1 MADRRTS
8 DEIRLLM
15 GLGLD
20 RDPEGHAH
28 ITKGEDF
35 LLLGG
40 SGGTHAAMQ
49 DHVER
54 FQHTLR
60 KMGTSFQHASQAE
73 MREAMERAGIRRRER
88 GT

>member
-1 MADRRTS
+1 MADRRAS
-8 DEIRLLM
+8 DEFRLLM

-20 RDPEGHAH
+20 RDPDGHAH

-40 SGGTHAAMQ
+40 SGATHEAMQ

-54 FQHTLR
+54 FQHSLK
-60 KMGTSFQHASQAE
+60 KMGTSFQHATEAE
-73 MREAMERAGIRRRER
+73 MREAVERAGIRRR
-88 GT
+88 

>member
-1 MADRRTS
+1 MADRRAS
-8 DEIRLLM
+8 DEFRLLM

-20 RDPEGHAH
+20 RDPDGHAH

-40 SGGTHAAMQ
+40 SGQTHEAMQ

-54 FQHTLR
+54 FRHSLK
-60 KMGTSFQHASQAE
+60 KMGTSFQHATEAE
-73 MREAMERAGIRRRER
+73 MREAIERAGIRGR
-88 GT
+88 

>member
-8 DEIRLLM
+8 DEFRLLM

-35 LLLGG
+35 LLMGG
-40 SGGTHAAMQ
+40 SSETHEAMQ

-54 FQHTLR
+54 FNHSL
-60 KMGTSFQHASQAE
+60 KKLGTSFQHASEAE
-73 MREAMERAGIRRRER
+73 MREAMERAGINRRR
-88 GT
+88 

>member
-1 MADRRTS
+1 MADRRNP
-8 DEIRLLM
+8 DEFRLLM

-40 SGGTHAAMQ
+40 SGETHEAMQ
-49 DHVER
+49 DQVER
-54 FQHTLR
+54 FQHSLK
-60 KMGTSFQHASQAE
+60 KMGTSFQHATEAE
-73 MREAMERAGIRRRER
+73 MREAIERAGIRRKR
-88 GT
+88 